1 MPFECPRCIRS
12 FAAKHTLTR
21 HLQRSHLVDTIIE
34 MQAPQLTTSSALT
47 TTTTT
52 ATTTL
57 PLNTGEADVN
67 NASEANNDKNNQ
79 GDGEGVGVDKCG
91 KRVNSVAR
99 MNSNSNSK
107 YAQHMP
113 TLLRHQQQQQLELHR
128 QMQQHHVGNKHLHLM
143 FNDDFQQ

>member
-34 MQAPQLTTSSALT
+34 MQAPQLTTSSAIT

-57 PLNTGEADVN
+57 PKNTGEEDVI
-67 NASEANNDKNNQ
+67 NASESIDNNCE
-79 GDGEGVGVDKCG
+79 GDGNGEGVEKCG
-91 KRVNSVAR
+91 KRVNNVAR

-113 TLLRHQQQQQLELHR
+113 LQRYQQQLQL
-128 QMQQHHVGNKHLHLM
+128 QHHVVNKNLQFM
-143 FNDDFQQ
+143 FNDDYQQ